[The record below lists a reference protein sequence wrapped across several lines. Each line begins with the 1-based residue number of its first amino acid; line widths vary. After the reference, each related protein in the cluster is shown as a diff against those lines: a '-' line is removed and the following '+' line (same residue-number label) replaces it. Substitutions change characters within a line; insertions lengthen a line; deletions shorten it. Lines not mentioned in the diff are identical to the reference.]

1 MRLVLDT
8 NILVAALR
16 SPAGGSAALL
26 RRIRA
31 GEFRMLLSVPLFLEY
46 EAVALR
52 PEHLRAARISA
63 ADVGNVL
70 NVLALFAEPV
80 VIHYLWCPRL
90 RDPADEMVL
99 EVAVNGRADAIV
111 TFNRAD
117 FGAAPLGFGIA
128 VASPSD
134 VLQRG

>member
-1 MRLVLDT
+1 MNHAKGNTEIHSFQAIALVLD
-8 NILVAALR
+8 
-16 SPAGGSAALL
+16 
-26 RRIRA
+26 
-31 GEFRMLLSVPLFLEY
+31 
-46 EAVALR
+46 
-52 PEHLRAARISA
+52 
-63 ADVGNVL
+63 
-70 NVLALFAEPV
+70 VLALFAEPV
-80 VIHYLWCPRL
+80 VIHYPWRPRL

>member
-31 GEFRMLLSVPLFLEY
+31 GEFRMLLSIPLFLEY

-52 PEHLRAARISA
+52 PEHLQAARISA

-70 NVLALFAEPV
+70 DAG
-80 VIHYLWCPRL
+80 RS
-90 RDPADEMVL
+90 L
-99 EVAVNGRADAIV
+99 EGDQAV
-111 TFNRAD
+111 
-117 FGAAPLGFGIA
+117 
-128 VASPSD
+128 
-134 VLQRG
+134 

>member
-8 NILVAALR
+8 NIIVAALR
-16 SPAGGSAALL
+16 SPTGGSAALL

-31 GEFRMLLSVPLFLEY
+31 GKIRMLLSVPLLLEY

-52 PEHLRAARISA
+52 PEHLQAAQIA
-63 ADVGNVL
+63 PADVT

-80 VIHYLWCPRL
+80 AIHYLWRPRL

-99 EVAVNGRADAIV
+99 EAAVNGRADAII

-117 FGAAPLGFGIA
+117 FGVVPKAFGI
-128 VASPSD
+128 D
-134 VLQRG
+134 VVDPGDILRRG